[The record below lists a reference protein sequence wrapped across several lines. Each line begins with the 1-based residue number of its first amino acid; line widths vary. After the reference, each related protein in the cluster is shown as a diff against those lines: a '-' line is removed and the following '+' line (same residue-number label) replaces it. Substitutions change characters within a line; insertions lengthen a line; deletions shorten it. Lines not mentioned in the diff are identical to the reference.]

1 MGWGVTSVRDIMTR
15 ELVTV
20 DPSITLMEAARR
32 MAKAGAG
39 SVLVLHKGL
48 LVGIFTERDMLRA
61 LAESSKAD
69 LARVSSVS
77 KWMTREPLTIGP
89 DTSVGEALDRMLF
102 GGFRHL
108 PVVES
113 DAVVGMVSMR
123 DLAGSISRG

>member
-1 MGWGVTSVRDIMTR
+1 MRDIMTR

-39 SVLVLHKGL
+39 SALVLQDGS

-69 LARVSSVS
+69 AARVSSVS
-77 KWMTREPLTIGP
+77 KWMTPEPLTIGP

-123 DLAGSISRG
+123 DLAGSIAGE

>member
-39 SVLVLHKGL
+39 SVLVLHEGV